1 MRFVSDDMSLAFSKQ
16 QTRRSAMVDE
26 LEQFQQDLLES
37 VRQMNAGEAARV
49 TQMPLSAAEEQSVEA
64 SSTLHWE
71 TALPL
76 TPPVQ

>member
-1 MRFVSDDMSLAFSKQ
+1 
-16 QTRRSAMVDE
+16 MVDE

-37 VRQMNAGEAARV
+37 VRQMKAGEAARV
-49 TQMPLSAAEEQSVEA
+49 TQMLPSAAEKQSVEA
-64 SSTLHWE
+64 SSTLDWE

>member
-1 MRFVSDDMSLAFSKQ
+1 
-16 QTRRSAMVDE
+16 MVDE

-37 VRQMNAGEAARV
+37 VRQMKAGEAARV
-49 TQMPLSAAEEQSVEA
+49 TPMPFSAAEKPSVEA